1 MQGRLYPNDLK
12 KFNLFP
18 KKWQQEFNQIKK
30 MDFNYLELLYDR
42 KESDINPLVN
52 KIINYKSVLK
62 HSKNKTY
69 SINLDFFTR
78 KNFFK
83 NIQNSKKL
91 IKKIINNSNNL
102 KVKLIVIPCIEKNQM
117 TKKELI
123 RFINILKKLIVK
135 KKILISLELNNFNEK
150 VLRLL
155 NKKIGICFDTG
166 NLAVHSENYLKKFS
180 KNINKINHIHI
191 KDKKIK
197 NKKFINC
204 RLGTGI
210 VKFKTFFSILKVKK
224 YKRAITLET
233 NVGNNPI
240 LEAKKN
246 LNFLKKYL

>member
-1 MQGRLYPNDLK
+1 MQGRLYPNNLK

-18 KKWQQEFNQIKK
+18 KKWQQEFNQINK

-83 NIQNSKKL
+83 NIQKSKKL

-123 RFINILKKLIVK
+123 TFINIV
-135 KKILISLELNNFNEK
+135 
-150 VLRLL
+150 
-155 NKKIGICFDTG
+155 C
-166 NLAVHSENYLKKFS
+166 
-180 KNINKINHIHI
+180 
-191 KDKKIK
+191 
-197 NKKFINC
+197 
-204 RLGTGI
+204 
-210 VKFKTFFSILKVKK
+210 SI
-224 YKRAITLET
+224 YI
-233 NVGNNPI
+233 
-240 LEAKKN
+240 
-246 LNFLKKYL
+246 Y